1 MAMFALEHSRK
12 AYVIDFAVIVGA
24 NLVLLA
30 LLLANNPVHRWWSL
44 IGYVFSG
51 ALLWTPLEY
60 VLHRFVL
67 HGLAPFK
74 MWHQLH
80 HERPFALIYTPT
92 QFIVIAFLVLVYMP
106 LWALTSMWVAVALTL
121 GLTSGYL
128 LYSTAHHALHH
139 WVPWNAW
146 FMREKV
152 RHARHHVSTNHVVAF
167 GVTTSIWD
175 KVFGTE
181 NE

>member
-30 LLLANNPVHRWWSL
+30 LLLANNPVHQWWSL
-44 IGYVFSG
+44 MGYVFLG

-60 VLHRFVL
+60 VLHRFVF
-67 HGLAPFK
+67 HGLPPFN

-80 HERPFALIYTPT
+80 HDRPFALIYTPT
-92 QFIVIAFLVLVYMP
+92 LFIVIAFLVLVYTP
-106 LWALTSMWVAVALTL
+106 LWVLTSTWVAVALTL
-121 GLTSGYL
+121 GLVGGYL

-139 WVPWNAW
+139 WVPWNDW
-146 FMREKV
+146 SMQQKV
-152 RHARHHVSTNHVVAF
+152 RHARHHVSTSPVVAF
-167 GVTTSIWD
+167 GVTTSILD

-181 NE
+181 K